1 MSEVLSLSAFYYNF
15 SLELC
20 YMDASS
26 GGQGLDKAGSVVS
39 HPAIRIFRQLRLAS
53 NACKTL

>member
-1 MSEVLSLSAFYYNF
+1 MSEVLSSAFYYNF